1 MQCRQLTI
9 TYPWCQSCKPWTQH
23 FSNILS
29 FLSSFLFFFFYFY
42 LYFYFL
48 QIMKRHVTA
57 VTWHITGSD
66 IIGINSRRMRY
77 VYFME
82 NIWLL
87 RSLTMDLTFIFR
99 FYFILFFIFLFF
111 SFSFLEQLRLGFISH
126 AVILV
131 TSWWCSHKT
140 DHGTW
145 EKEVEGSRIKW
156 HHTAWTTHAGLMSY
170 IWSFRVGCTVVSM
183 DHG

>member
-1 MQCRQLTI
+1 MNLGLNI
-9 TYPWCQSCKPWTQH
+9 FLIFFYFYLP
-23 FSNILS
+23 FS
-29 FLSSFLFFFFYFY
+29 FFFFYFY

-57 VTWHITGSD
+57 VTWHITWDD
-66 IIGINSRRMRY
+66 IIGLNSRRMRH
-77 VYFME
+77 VYFIK
-82 NIWLL
+82 NTWLSRL
-87 RSLTMDLTFIFR
+87 LTMDLTFIFH

-111 SFSFLEQLRLGFISH
+111 SFLFLEQLRLEFISH
-126 AVILV
+126 AVTSV

-140 DHGTW
+140 NHGTW
-145 EKEVEGSRIKW
+145 EKEVEGSKIKW

-170 IWSFRVGCTVVSM
+170 TWLFRVGCTVVST